1 MIVDG
6 FTDNLV
12 ADLIRDEG
20 QKNFPYKDS
29 TGILTI
35 GVGRN
40 LEDRGLSDDEV
51 SILLGNDLVWVADD
65 LDREVPWWRDMPET
79 KQRALANMCF
89 NLGMP
94 RLSKFKLMLTALEA
108 GDWVEAANQAL
119 DSRWADQ
126 VGERANRIAE
136 LFLEV

>member
-1 MIVDG
+1 MDG

-51 SILLGNDLVWVADD
+51 SILLGNDLVWVAAD